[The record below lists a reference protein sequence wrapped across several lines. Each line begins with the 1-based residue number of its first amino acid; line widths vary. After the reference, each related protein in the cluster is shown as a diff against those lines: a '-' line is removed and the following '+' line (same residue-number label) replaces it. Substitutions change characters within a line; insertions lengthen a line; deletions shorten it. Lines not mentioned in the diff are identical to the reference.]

1 MEFDNIVIVDL
12 FRDVVDAMR
21 ESGTITSSSEAAGLY
36 TLISSNTFKEMD
48 VITIDGVD
56 YLVYEPTDSQFQVEA
71 ESGLDFAGK
80 EWKTKAPYY
89 MHGHPLEIVNR
100 LNKKNKNIYNYQKYP
115 LIALFQDFEETMDDE
130 LVNYATINPRIII
143 ANLTDPNIDASDRY
157 DRNFRDIL
165 YPLYYSFL
173 SNINYRNGF
182 YITNSKAIPHTKID
196 RLYWGTAAAQ
206 GNESNLHDDFIDAIE
221 INFNNLRIIETRKCK

>member
-21 ESGTITSSSEAAGLY
+21 ETGTITSSSEVAGMY

-48 VITIDGVD
+48 VITIDDVD
-56 YLVYEPTDSQFQVEA
+56 YLVYEPTASQFQIEA

-115 LIALFQDFEETMDDE
+115 LIALFQDFEEPIGDE
-130 LVNYATINPRIII
+130 SEYTNISPRLII

-165 YPLYYSFL
+165 YPLYYRFIHEIWR
-173 SNINYRNGF
+173 SNKFNVPSPR
-182 YITNSKAIPHTKID
+182 KVPHTKID
-196 RLYWGTAAAQ
+196 RLYWGTSAAQ

-221 INFNNLRIIETRKCK
+221 INFNGLKVIDTRCKI